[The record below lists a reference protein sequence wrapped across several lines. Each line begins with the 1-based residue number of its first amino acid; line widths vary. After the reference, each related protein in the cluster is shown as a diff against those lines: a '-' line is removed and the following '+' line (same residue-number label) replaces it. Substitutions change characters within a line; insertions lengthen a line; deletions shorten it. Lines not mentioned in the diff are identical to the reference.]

1 MNENKSIKLNNL
13 EYLFGPDSYLNEN
26 EAKYI
31 LSELWKIINKNR
43 NIKSDLN
50 ISFQAISK
58 NKANDI
64 LSAESSIQKSKIFID
79 KSIKEKHNFFENF
92 FISLPNF
99 NKEKITIT
107 MINDNNYSFS
117 FDLPFLAFVLLNRL
131 DENFIKKD
139 KFDIHKRPK
148 TKNLL
153 ISRINSIQKP
163 IIDETCNFLR
173 SLLSNEFSN
182 PFAGEDVLFTQ
193 DIDHILYGDS
203 FFKKIK
209 GIFSDMRYFLVFP
222 LIPLINLK
230 FLIKWTNNISRDIY
244 CKAILNYSQILR
256 KYGHKGIFFIMLS
269 DKSEYD
275 SGYDVDD
282 SFQKILKKIEA
293 DGHEIGLHPSYNTAN
308 DDALFLEEVKKYKE
322 IFGHTPVHVRYHYLR
337 SLTSDKWILFEKIGI
352 KYDHSIGFSDSIGYR
367 VGTGMTYTPYNFEA
381 KKPFNVKVVPMTLM
395 DDVLY
400 NKKIKWLNSLK
411 EHINRSKKSNS
422 KISLLFHNGRLM
434 GSKIFANFLF
444 WRIHKFI
451 KND

>member
-1 MNENKSIKLNNL
+1 MNENKSVKFNNL
-13 EYLFGPDSYLNEN
+13 RYFFGQDSYLNEN
-26 EAKYI
+26 EARYI
-31 LSELWKIINKNR
+31 LSELWKIINNNR
-43 NIKSDLN
+43 NIKSELN

-64 LSAESSIQKSKIFID
+64 LSGESSIQKSKIFID
-79 KSIKEKHNFFENF
+79 KSIIEKHNFFENF
-92 FISLPNF
+92 SISLPNF

-107 MINDNNYSFS
+107 KIDDNNYSFS

-153 ISRINSIQKP
+153 ISRINCIQKP
-163 IIDETCNFLR
+163 IIDETCNFLG

-182 PFAGEDVLFTQ
+182 SFSGEDILFTQ
-193 DIDHILYGDS
+193 DIDHILYGYS

-209 GIFSDMRYFLVFP
+209 GVFSDIRYFLVFP
-222 LIPLINLK
+222 LIPLINIK
-230 FLIKWTNNISRDIY
+230 FFISRANNASRDIY
-244 CKAILNYSQILR
+244 GKAILNYSQILK

-269 DKSEYD
+269 KKSKYD

-308 DDALFLEEVKKYKE
+308 DDDLFLEEIKKYKE

-337 SLTSDKWILFEKIGI
+337 SLNSDKWILFEKTGI
-352 KYDHSIGFSDSIGYR
+352 KYDHSIGFADSIGYR
-367 VGTGMTYTPYNFEA
+367 VGTGMTYRPYNFDT
-381 KKPFNVKVVPMTLM
+381 KNPFNVRVVPMTLM

-411 EHINRSKKSNS
+411 HHINMSKKSNS

-444 WRIHKFI
+444 WWIHKFI